1 MQSHFLVMHLGEG
14 PSNAAPSLNLQNLQI
29 IQLMSIMSF
38 YFMGFSCFLSNYKNM
53 FLMFL
58 FQNQCSYNDEIN
70 MDMLPKG

>member
-1 MQSHFLVMHLGEG
+1 
-14 PSNAAPSLNLQNLQI
+14 
-29 IQLMSIMSF
+29 MSF